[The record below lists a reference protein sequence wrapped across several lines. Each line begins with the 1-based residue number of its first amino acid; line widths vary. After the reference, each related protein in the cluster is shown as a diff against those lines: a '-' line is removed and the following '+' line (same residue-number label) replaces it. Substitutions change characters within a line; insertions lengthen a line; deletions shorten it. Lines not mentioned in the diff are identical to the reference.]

1 MFRMQRQRGF
11 TLLEML
17 VVLALIGLLAGI
29 SVPVYLGRAEA
40 ARVSKVY
47 SDFATIATALR
58 LYELDN
64 RALPTTEQGLQ
75 ALVSKPQRSPLPS
88 RYKPGGYLRELPLDP
103 WGQPYQYLAPSRDG
117 ARAYELGSLGADG
130 RAGGS
135 NSNADLWD

>member
-1 MFRMQRQRGF
+1 MLSKSRFGGF

-40 ARVSKVY
+40 ARVSKVH

-75 ALVSKPQRSPLPS
+75 ALVSKPQRAPLPQ

-103 WGQPYQYLAPSRDG
+103 WGRPYHYLAPARDG
-117 ARAYELGSLGADG
+117 ARAFELGSLGADG
-130 RAGGS
+130 RTGGS
-135 NSNADLWD
+135 KGDADLWD

>member
-1 MFRMQRQRGF
+1 MTVWRRLRGF

-29 SVPVYLGRAEA
+29 SVPIYLGRAEA
-40 ARVSKVY
+40 ARISKVE

-64 RALPTTEQGLQ
+64 RALPTTEQGLA
-75 ALVSKPQRSPLPS
+75 ALVSKPQRSPVPP
-88 RYKPGGYLRELPLDP
+88 RYKNGGYLREVPVDP
-103 WGQPYQYLAPSRDG
+103 WDKPYQYLAPSRDG
-117 ARAYELGSLGADG
+117 ARAFELVSLGADG

-135 NSNADLWD
+135 DSNADLHD